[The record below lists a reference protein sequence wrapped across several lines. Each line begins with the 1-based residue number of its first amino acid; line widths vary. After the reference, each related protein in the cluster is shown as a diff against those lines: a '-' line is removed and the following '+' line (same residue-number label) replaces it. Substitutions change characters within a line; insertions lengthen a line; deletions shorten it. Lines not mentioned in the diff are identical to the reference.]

1 MIGCNAH
8 LPIVKKAMYLNSK
21 VAVAHVVCSGCCV
34 CVLWLA
40 AQHNRAT
47 EATRG
52 RARDDRATTLYATI
66 SRHDERARGRRNM
79 IWQQRRR
86 DKQQPSG
93 ATGG

>member
-52 RARDDRATTLYATI
+52 REGSTI
-66 SRHDERARGRRNM
+66 R
-79 IWQQRRR
+79 
-86 DKQQPSG
+86 
-93 ATGG
+93 